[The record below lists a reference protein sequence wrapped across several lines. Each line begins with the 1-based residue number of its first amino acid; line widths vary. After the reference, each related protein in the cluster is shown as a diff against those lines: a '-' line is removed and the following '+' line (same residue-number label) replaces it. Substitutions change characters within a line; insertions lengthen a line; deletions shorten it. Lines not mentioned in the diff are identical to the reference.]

1 MNPVLKQFEN
11 KLNEIGSSICKV
23 QAKTLIDF
31 RKISQSARTLNG
43 SGLKAFYLL
52 PGGSR
57 VEI

>member
-31 RKISQSARTLNG
+31 RKISQSTRTLNG
-43 SGLKAFYLL
+43 SGLKEAI
-52 PGGSR
+52 S
-57 VEI
+57 